1 MTRTAFMLALLIG
14 FTELAVRWIV
24 PQPEMY
30 PRYRYSERY
39 GHLPP
44 ASATIVNRV
53 PGAWQFVYTTNEY
66 GYRAAMPEISSR
78 YDLPHVVV
86 LGDSYTFGVGVND
99 GEEYPALL
107 ARGLGSSARV
117 VNLGVG
123 GFGLTQEIRT
133 FYEFGLLY
141 EPALVVLQFCSNDP
155 HENLYARVTTVEDG
169 RFRFH
174 RDRSMGGS
182 LRALKEWLGDSF
194 LQRSAVYNL
203 VRNRGFR
210 LYQSYES
217 RDDREK
223 LETFHN
229 ELLSAFADDLRRR
242 GIRLVVFGVPGQLAD
257 WPGIERHVE
266 ALDRAGALQYLR
278 SEPWFERETD
288 FASPEGHVFGVK
300 GHRIVAEHLLPSI
313 SRAFDHGTREPAALA
328 AH

>member
-1 MTRTAFMLALLIG
+1 MRIAIFLAVMIAFL
-14 FTELAVRWIV
+14 ELAVRFIV
-24 PQPEMY
+24 PQPELH

-44 ASATIVNRV
+44 ASATIVNQL
-53 PGAWQFVYTTNEY
+53 PGAWRFVYTTNEY
-66 GYRAAMPEISSR
+66 GYRVSMPEISSR
-78 YDLPHVVV
+78 YDRPNVVV

-107 ARGLGSSARV
+107 AKRLGASAGV

-133 FYEFGLLY
+133 FYEFGLLF

-155 HENLYARVTTVEDG
+155 HENLHAKVTSVEDG

-174 RDRSMGGS
+174 RDRSSGA
-182 LRALKEWLGDSF
+182 LRALKDWLGDSF
-194 LQRSAVYNL
+194 LQRSAAYNL
-203 VRNRGFR
+203 VRNQGFR
-210 LYQSYES
+210 FYQAASES
-217 RDDREK
+217 RGDGIEA
-223 LETFHN
+223 FHN
-229 ELLSAFADDLRRR
+229 QLLSAFADDLRRR
-242 GIRLVVFGVPGQLAD
+242 GIRLVLFGVPGQLAR

-266 ALDRAGALQYLR
+266 ALERQGALLYLR

-288 FASPEGHVFGVK
+288 FASPEGHTFGVK
-300 GHRIVAEHLLPSI
+300 GHRIVAEHLLLSI
-313 SRAFDHGTREPAALA
+313 TRAFDHGTREPAAAA